1 MDILFNVLKVVWDR
15 LLNPCIFLK
24 KKKTKQ
30 QLFCLKFNLLKNHSI
45 MILKINFSFSGDHFV
60 TPPTSLPTN

>member
-24 KKKTKQ
+24 KKKKKKTTV
-30 QLFCLKFNLLKNHSI
+30 LS
-45 MILKINFSFSGDHFV
+45 
-60 TPPTSLPTN
+60 

>member
-24 KKKTKQ
+24 KKKQ
-30 QLFCLKFNLLKNHSI
+30 NNNYFVLNLI
-45 MILKINFSFSGDHFV
+45 F
-60 TPPTSLPTN
+60 